1 MSTRTKRKI
10 IKFSNYSFC
19 ITLPKKAVD
28 KLGWKKGDDV
38 SVNFDEK
45 SKKISIFKTRNGK
58 TAIAKETIIA
68 SKKSKAKSATKPIPR
83 LRW

>member
-1 MSTRTKRKI
+1 MTRTKRKI

-19 ITLPKKAVD
+19 VTLPKKAVD
-28 KLGWKKGDDV
+28 ALGWKKGQAV

-45 SKKISIFKTRNGK
+45 SKRIHIFRARANGDMKKLIVQSKQKTKK
-58 TAIAKETIIA
+58 TA
-68 SKKSKAKSATKPIPR
+68 KSTPR